1 MDQIQAMR
9 IFTRVV
15 EAGTFTRAADSLSL
29 PKATVTKHVQAL
41 EERLRVKLLNRTT
54 RRVTV
59 TADGAA
65 YYERTVRLLS
75 DLDDIEASMTNARAN
90 PMGRLRVDVGTS
102 VAQLLIIPHLADFQ
116 TRFPDIQLDLGVS
129 DRTVDLIGDNVD
141 CVIRGGEL
149 TDQSLVARRIGNLE
163 FITVASPDY
172 LARKGTPQHPLEL
185 EEKHTSLLYFSPQS
199 GRHYPLEFRKGA
211 ESIDI
216 NGPYQ
221 VSVNEANAYVTA
233 ALHGMGVAQITSF
246 QAQKHLKAGTLV
258 QLLPDWTQPLLPV
271 YVVYP
276 PNRHL
281 SAKVRA
287 FVDWTAELFQRD
299 PHLQR
304 HEGLAWAAVQ
314 ARLEANPRASR
325 TVPFVAKATG
335 VPLAKAAARIALGE
349 SIVDLRADV
358 YSVTDLPPAMG
369 VENETYTRARASAR
383 SCDDLAHPKLTARGG
398 VYPPSLVTSWPSG
411 LVNEKPDSLFLDK
424 VLTNA

>member
-9 IFTRVV
+9 IFVRVV

-65 YYERTVRLLS
+65 YYERTVRLLT
-75 DLDDIEASMTNARAN
+75 DLDDIEASMTNARSN
-90 PMGRLRVDVGTS
+90 PRGRLRVDVGTS
-102 VAQLLIIPHLADFQ
+102 MAQLLILPHLAEFHA
-116 TRFPDIQLDLGVS
+116 RYPDIQVDLGVS
-129 DRTVDLIGDNVD
+129 DRVVDLISDNVD

-163 FITVASPDY
+163 FITVASPEY
-172 LARKGTPQHPLEL
+172 LARHGTPTHPEQI
-185 EEKHTSLLYFSPQS
+185 EEKHTIVVYFSPQT
-199 GRHYPLEFRKGA
+199 GRHYPLEFRKGE

-216 NGPYQ
+216 TGPYQ

-233 ALHGMGVAQITSF
+233 AIAGLGISQITTY
-246 QAQKHLKAGTLV
+246 QAMRHIESGALV
-258 QLLPDWTQPLLPV
+258 QLLPEWTQPLMPI

-287 FVDWTAELFQRD
+287 FVDWTAELVQREM
-299 PHLQR
+299 HLQR
-304 HEGLAWAAVQ
+304 
-314 ARLEANPRASR
+314 
-325 TVPFVAKATG
+325 KA
-335 VPLAKAAARIALGE
+335 
-349 SIVDLRADV
+349 
-358 YSVTDLPPAMG
+358 
-369 VENETYTRARASAR
+369 
-383 SCDDLAHPKLTARGG
+383 
-398 VYPPSLVTSWPSG
+398 
-411 LVNEKPDSLFLDK
+411 
-424 VLTNA
+424 

>member
-9 IFTRVV
+9 IFVRVV

-41 EERLRVKLLNRTT
+41 EARLRVKLLNRTT

-65 YYERTVRLLS
+65 YYDRTVRLLT

-90 PMGRLRVDVGTS
+90 PRGRLRIDVGTS
-102 VAQLLIIPHLADFQ
+102 VAQLLIIPHLAEFHA
-116 TRFPDIQLDLGVS
+116 RYPDIQVDLGVS

-149 TDQSLVARRIGNLE
+149 SDQSLVARRIGNLE
-163 FITVASPDY
+163 FITAAAPAY
-172 LARKGTPQHPLEL
+172 LERKGTPTHPLEI
-185 EEKHTSLLYFSPQS
+185 EEKHASVIYFSPQS
-199 GRHYPLEFRKGA
+199 GRHYPLEFRRGD

-216 NGPYQ
+216 TGPYQ
-221 VSVNEANAYVTA
+221 LSVNEANAYVTSI
-233 ALHGMGVAQITSF
+233 VAGLGIGQITSW
-246 QAQKHLKAGTLV
+246 QAQRYLASGALV

-287 FVDWTAELFQRD
+287 FVDWAAELFQRED
-299 PHLQR
+299 HLQR
-304 HEGLAWAAVQ
+304 
-314 ARLEANPRASR
+314 
-325 TVPFVAKATG
+325 KA
-335 VPLAKAAARIALGE
+335 
-349 SIVDLRADV
+349 
-358 YSVTDLPPAMG
+358 
-369 VENETYTRARASAR
+369 
-383 SCDDLAHPKLTARGG
+383 
-398 VYPPSLVTSWPSG
+398 
-411 LVNEKPDSLFLDK
+411 
-424 VLTNA
+424 

>member
-9 IFTRVV
+9 IFVRVV

-59 TADGAA
+59 TPDGAA
-65 YYERTVRLLS
+65 YYDRTVRLLT

-90 PMGRLRVDVGTS
+90 PRGRLRVDVGAS
-102 VAQLLIIPHLADFQ
+102 VAQLLIIPHLAEFHA
-116 TRFPDIQLDLGVS
+116 RYPDIQVDLGVS
-129 DRTVDLIGDNVD
+129 DRIVDLIGDNVD

-149 TDQSLVARRIGNLE
+149 SDQSLVARRVGNLE

-172 LARKGTPQHPLEL
+172 LARKGTPTHPLEI
-185 EEKHTSLLYFSPQS
+185 EEKHTSVIYFSPQT
-199 GRHYPLEFRKGA
+199 GRHYPLEFRKGD

-216 NGPYQ
+216 TGPYQ
-221 VSVNEANAYVTA
+221 VSVNESNAYVTA
-233 ALHGMGVAQITSF
+233 IVAGLGVGQITGY
-246 QAQKHLKAGTLV
+246 QAERHLKSGALV

-287 FVDWTAELFQRD
+287 FVDWAAELFQRET
-299 PHLQR
+299 HLQR
-304 HEGLAWAAVQ
+304 
-314 ARLEANPRASR
+314 
-325 TVPFVAKATG
+325 
-335 VPLAKAAARIALGE
+335 
-349 SIVDLRADV
+349 
-358 YSVTDLPPAMG
+358 
-369 VENETYTRARASAR
+369 
-383 SCDDLAHPKLTARGG
+383 TA
-398 VYPPSLVTSWPSG
+398 
-411 LVNEKPDSLFLDK
+411 
-424 VLTNA
+424 

>member
-65 YYERTVRLLS
+65 YYERTVRVLA

-90 PMGRLRVDVGTS
+90 PLGRLRVDVGTS
-102 VAQLLIIPHLADFQ
+102 VAQLLIIPHLAEFQ
-116 TRFPDIQLDLGVS
+116 ARYPDIQLDLGVS
-129 DRTVDLIGDNVD
+129 DRPVDLIGDNVD
-141 CVIRGGEL
+141 CVIRGGAL
-149 TDQSLVARRIGNLE
+149 SDQSLVARRIGNLE

-172 LARKGTPQHPLEL
+172 LARKGTPVHPLEV
-185 EEKHTSLLYFSPQS
+185 EEKHSSLLYFSPQS
-199 GRHYPLEFRKGA
+199 GRHYPLEFRKGT

-216 NGPYQ
+216 HGPYQ
-221 VSVNEANAYVTA
+221 VSVNEANAYVSA
-233 ALHGMGVAQITSF
+233 AVQGLGIAQITSF
-246 QAQKHLKAGTLV
+246 QAQRHLQSGALV
-258 QLLPDWTQPLLPV
+258 QLLPEWTQPLLPV

-287 FVDWTAELFQRD
+287 FVDWAAELFQRE
-299 PHLQR
+299 PYMQR
-304 HEGLAWAAVQ
+304 
-314 ARLEANPRASR
+314 
-325 TVPFVAKATG
+325 T
-335 VPLAKAAARIALGE
+335 E
-349 SIVDLRADV
+349 S
-358 YSVTDLPPAMG
+358 P
-369 VENETYTRARASAR
+369 SA
-383 SCDDLAHPKLTARGG
+383 
-398 VYPPSLVTSWPSG
+398 
-411 LVNEKPDSLFLDK
+411 
-424 VLTNA
+424 